1 MEVDINMYGNPMYY
15 PNPMMQTAQQRL
27 QMMEAQYPQF
37 SANPNQGYPQSGP
50 YPAQNAQAGTVLK
63 GRPVSNIEEANAAMI
78 DFDGSLFV
86 FPDKAH
92 GKIYTKQLG
101 LDGNIIFNVYTQENA
116 APAQAMPIG
125 IPQEQA
131 QQPITL
137 EGYAKMEDI
146 EKALAPLQEKI
157 NRLEQKAGMAQNK
170 GGNKQ

>member
-1 MEVDINMYGNPMYY
+1 MYGQPMYY
-15 PNPMMQTAQQRL
+15 NNPMMQTAQQRL

-37 SANPNQGYPQSGP
+37 SGSPNAGYPQPGP
-50 YPAQNAQAGTVLK
+50 YTGQGPQGGTVLK

-101 LDGNIIFNVYTQENA
+101 LDGNIIFNVYSLEGA
-116 APAQAMPIG
+116 SAPPIIPDNQQIQPQQQMPS
-125 IPQEQA
+125 
-131 QQPITL
+131 L
-137 EGYAKMEDI
+137 DGYAKIEDI
-146 EKALAPLQEKI
+146 EKALVPIQEKI
-157 NRLEQKAGMAQNK
+157 AKLEQRANIPQNK